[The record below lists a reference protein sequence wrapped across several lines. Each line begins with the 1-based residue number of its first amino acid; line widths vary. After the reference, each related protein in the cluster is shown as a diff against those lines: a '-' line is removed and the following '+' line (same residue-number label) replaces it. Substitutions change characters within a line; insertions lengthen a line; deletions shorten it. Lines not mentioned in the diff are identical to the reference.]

1 MQRAVIDTNSWVSGL
16 IWGGAP
22 RRLIEAVLSGDVL
35 GLTSLT
41 LPLEF
46 GRVLGYPRI
55 EKALIKRGLIGAD
68 LAAQFAFLNQ
78 MIESEPLA
86 LFVSRDPDD
95 GAVLA
100 CAQAGRADFIVS
112 GDQDLLVLQQWRGI
126 PILSAA
132 QALELL
138 RA

>member
-41 LPLEF
+41 LPFEF
-46 GRVLGYPRI
+46 GRVLGCPRI
-55 EKALIKRGLIGAD
+55 EKALIKRELIGAD

-86 LFVSRDPDD
+86 LFV
-95 GAVLA
+95 
-100 CAQAGRADFIVS
+100 
-112 GDQDLLVLQQWRGI
+112 
-126 PILSAA
+126 
-132 QALELL
+132 
-138 RA
+138 